1 MMYAMPE
8 EPMSFSFVADLP
20 LAEAALEFAQRMHGD
35 QRRASDDAPFILHPL
50 EVAAL
55 LHNTGHREAVVAAGI
70 LHDTIEDTSSRP
82 QDIAARFGAEVAA
95 VVAALSENQRIESFE
110 ERKAALR
117 EQIAAFGSD
126 AIAVDAAD
134 KVAKV
139 RELRAQTGRDPS
151 LLEGDSAPARPR
163 LEHYVA
169 SLSMLEGSSARAP
182 ARAPAALRARGA
194 PRASTTTRKDQARGR
209 ALAEPVSLRC

>member
-1 MMYAMPE
+1 
-8 EPMSFSFVADLP
+8 MSFSFIAELP
-20 LAEAALEFAQRMHGD
+20 LANAALLYAQEMHGG

-50 EVAAL
+50 EVASL
-55 LHNTGHREAVVAAGI
+55 LHNTGHREVVVAAGI
-70 LHDTIEDTSSRP
+70 LHDTVESTETRR
-82 QDIAARFGAEVAA
+82 QDIAARFGAEVAE
-95 VVAALSENQRIESFE
+95 VVAALTEDQRIAAFE

-117 EQIAAFGSD
+117 AQIAAFGSD

-151 LLEGDSAPARPR
+151 LLEGDEAPARPR

-169 SLSMLEGSSARAP
+169 SLAMLEGAEPEHPLVRQL
-182 ARAPAALRARGA
+182 RFELEALRALP
-194 PRASTTTRKDQARGR
+194 PRVGR
-209 ALAEPVSLRC
+209 ITPEDVRWESA